1 MILSI
6 FLIGKM
12 NIMCIIYM
20 HISNNLMNFHL
31 SE

>member
-20 HISNNLMNFHL
+20 PISNNLINFHL
-31 SE
+31 SK